1 VIKLLSS
8 AGTGFF
14 YTTQKNP
21 TRTTDKLNLVKYDP
35 IGLLRFIFIIVFM
48 NWFYFIYL
56 HLHYKI
62 VRRHVIFN
70 ESKMASGKKR

>member
-1 VIKLLSS
+1 MGKGKSKSILIKLLSS

-35 IGLLRFIFIIVFM
+35 I
-48 NWFYFIYL
+48 
-56 HLHYKI
+56 